1 MYGCIGNI
9 GNIGSMGKY
18 GKCKGIKNLERGGCL
33 CLNDPQLHFSSLFPL
48 TFSHSLTSHF
58 TYTYQAYLII
68 HIPTFSFHLYS
79 SSTPHKHTYP
89 SFHIPTLHIPFFS
102 HTYASHTYPSPS
114 PMLFR
119 YNSKV
124 YFTSPIPVKH
134 IPLLTTGSS
143 KNSP

>member
-1 MYGCIGNI
+1 MYGCI

-33 CLNDPQLHFSSLFPL
+33 CLDDPQLHFSSLLYFPL
-48 TFSHSLTSHF
+48 PSLTLSPHISPIHIRHTSSSIYLPSHF
-58 TYTYQAYLII
+58 TYT
-68 HIPTFSFHLYS
+68 HHPHLT
-79 SSTPHKHTYP
+79 ST
-89 SFHIPTLHIPFFS
+89 HIPFFS
-102 HTYASHTYPSPS
+102 YTYASHTYPSPS
-114 PMLFR
+114 LMLFR

-143 KNSP
+143 KNSL